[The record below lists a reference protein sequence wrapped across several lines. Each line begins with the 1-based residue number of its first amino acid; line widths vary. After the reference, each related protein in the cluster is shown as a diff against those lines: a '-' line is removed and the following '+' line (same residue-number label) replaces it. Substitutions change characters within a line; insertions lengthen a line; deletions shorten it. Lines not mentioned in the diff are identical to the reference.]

1 MEWIKVK
8 IFTDKDNQEELQW
21 FLINMGINGCTVED
35 SADFNDFLKDK
46 SFNWDY
52 IDNSLMKWKD
62 IRSSITVYLAD
73 NEQGNMQLDCIKNAY
88 TDIETEKISD
98 QDWANNWKQYFKP
111 IEIGKRLVI
120 RPSWEQYD
128 NTDNRRV
135 VNWIRKQFRVG
146 YS

>member
-21 FLINMGINGCTVED
+21 FLMDMGINGCTVED

-73 NEQGNMQLDCIKNAY
+73 NEQGNMQLDCIKKH
-88 TDIETEKISD
+88 IPLKRKISVKTG
-98 QDWANNWKQYFKP
+98 QITGSNILNP
-111 IEIGKRLVI
+111 
-120 RPSWEQYD
+120 
-128 NTDNRRV
+128 
-135 VNWIRKQFRVG
+135 
-146 YS
+146 